1 MGGKWWKGWGGERW
15 RMRAKGATRKAPG
28 GYARSTTMVSSSGRR
43 TSQRRSAARGFD
55 HSGPDG
61 RMPRGVSLFFV
72 TVTLRGA
79 GLTEDQVVAVASH
92 GEDVAPAPAARTRS
106 ERSRQPVE
114 RAGAS

>member
-1 MGGKWWKGWGGERW
+1 M
-15 RMRAKGATRKAPG
+15 A
-28 GYARSTTMVSSSGRR
+28 SSSGRR

-79 GLTEDQVVAVASH
+79 GLTGDQVVAVARH
-92 GEDVAPAPAARTRS
+92 GENAAPPTPAPTRIG
-106 ERSRQPVE
+106 RSRQHAPRAPTSPAPRHAPPPPV
-114 RAGAS
+114 RPPPPPPH